1 MIDRLELLE
10 LAREFSLRPDVV
22 EKDYAL
28 GWLLAGIGQ
37 HRGTSHTWVFKG
49 GTCLKKCYFETYRF
63 SEDLDFTL
71 LDPSQLTE
79 MFLLKVFEE
88 IAEWVY
94 QQSGLEMPKQG
105 FRFEGYQNPRGNP
118 SVLGRIG
125 YRGPLAP
132 RGDLPRIKLD
142 LTSDE
147 LVVLSP
153 VRRRVHH
160 GYSDEPT
167 EGIEVLCYPYEEVFA
182 EKLRALG
189 ERELPRDLYDV
200 VHLYRHPGIRPD
212 RAVVLTVL
220 QEKSQYKG
228 IPLLTFDTLRR
239 EPQRTELEREWSN
252 MLAHQLPALPPFE
265 QFWSELPQIFEWL
278 AGTVAPATLH
288 PIAVEAEEDVQW
300 VPPPMAQAWGMGIPL
315 ETIRFAAA
323 NRLCV
328 NLGYK
333 GTGRIIEPYSLRRTK
348 DGNLI
353 LHAIRVDNRQ
363 HRAYRVDQIQ
373 SAEVTQRAFTPVYTV
388 ELTPTG
394 PIQAPPQSRSGST
407 HRIGRPFSN
416 RRLGSSI
423 PTLKYIIE
431 CSVCRKRFTRS
442 KLDTTL
448 NDHKDKNGH
457 PCYSRYGHFVE
468 TKYS

>member
-37 HRGTSHTWVFKG
+37 HPDTSQTWVFKG

-71 LDPSQLTE
+71 IDPSHLDE
-79 MFLLKVFEE
+79 NFLLKVSEE

-105 FRFEGYQNPRGNP
+105 LRFDVYQNPRGKP
-118 SVLGRIG
+118 SVLGRIA
-125 YRGPLAP
+125 YRGPIAP
-132 RGDLPRIKLD
+132 RADLPRIKLD
-142 LTSDE
+142 LTNDE
-147 LVVLSP
+147 RVVLSP

-160 GYSDEPT
+160 GYSDAPV

-212 RAVVLTVL
+212 RAVVLAIL
-220 QEKSQYKG
+220 DEKSQFKG
-228 IPLLTFDTLRR
+228 IPTLTLETLKR
-239 EPQRTELEREWSN
+239 EPQRTELETEWSN
-252 MLAHQLPALPPFE
+252 MLAHQLPALPPFD
-265 QFWSELPQIFEWL
+265 QFWSELPQVFEWL
-278 AGTVAPATLH
+278 AGTLAPATLH
-288 PIAVEAEEDVQW
+288 PIAVGADEDVQW
-300 VPPPMAQAWGMGIPL
+300 TPPHMAQAWGIGVPL

-333 GTGRIIEPYSLRRTK
+333 GTMRIIEPYSLRRTK

-373 SAEVTQRAFTPVYTV
+373 SAEVTQRAFTPIYTV

-394 PIQAPPQSRSGST
+394 PIHAPLQSRSGLT
-407 HRIGRPFSN
+407 HTIGRPFSN

-431 CSVCRKRFTRS
+431 CSVCGRRFTRS
-442 KLDTTL
+442 KLDTKL
-448 NDHKDKNGH
+448 NDHKDKNDH
-457 PCYSRYGHFVE
+457 PCHGRDGHFVE
-468 TKYS
+468 TKHS

>member
-37 HRGTSHTWVFKG
+37 HPDTSQTWVFKG

-71 LDPSQLTE
+71 LDPSQLDE
-79 MFLLKVFEE
+79 NFLLKVFEE

-94 QQSGLEMPKQG
+94 QQSGLEMPKEG
-105 FRFEGYQNPRGNP
+105 LRFDVYQNPRGKP
-118 SVLGRIG
+118 SVLGRIA
-125 YRGPLAP
+125 YRGPIAP

-142 LTSDE
+142 LTNDE
-147 LVVLSP
+147 RVVLSP

-160 GYSDEPT
+160 GYSDAPV

-212 RAVVLTVL
+212 RAVVLAIL
-220 QEKSQYKG
+220 DEKSQFKG
-228 IPLLTFDTLRR
+228 IPTLTLETLKR
-239 EPQRTELEREWSN
+239 EPQRTELETEWSN
-252 MLAHQLPALPPFE
+252 MLAHQLPALPPFD
-265 QFWSELPQIFEWL
+265 QFWSELPQVFEWL
-278 AGTVAPATLH
+278 AGTLAPATLH
-288 PIAVEAEEDVQW
+288 PIAVGADEDVQW
-300 VPPPMAQAWGMGIPL
+300 TPPPMAHAWGMAIPL

-323 NRLCV
+323 NHLCV
-328 NLGYK
+328 NLGYQ
-333 GTGRIIEPYSLRRTK
+333 GTKRIIEPYSLRSTK

-353 LHAIRVDNRQ
+353 LHAIRVDNRE
-363 HRAYRVDQIQ
+363 HRAYRVDEIQ
-373 SAEVTQRAFTPVYTV
+373 SAEVTQRGFSPVYAV

-394 PIQAPPQSRSGST
+394 PIHAPLQSRSGLT
-407 HRIGRPFSN
+407 HTIGRPFSN

-431 CSVCRKRFTRS
+431 CSVCGKRFTRS

-457 PCYSRYGHFVE
+457 PCYGRHGHFIE